1 MSDPYHWIHP
11 HLPWRCQPM
20 SHHTSNREVT
30 TSRIPL
36 QPISR
41 SESPRDGTLGITRH
55 WIQNDTNVGDKI
67 DQPNQLKLCQI
78 FKWCQ
83 TVEPFFVRKW
93 LKDSHSL
100 GWKASIYI
108 YTYIHVSA
116 TKTQQCWVTFNWMV
130 AGDDLT
136 RFHCWILSQ
145 WMNGSLVE
153 NGWCLLHPELTSFQW
168 GVFGVSSWHALPSTS
183 SATPPRQR
191 PQTSSTALCLACF
204 LVSLSICLKTSVS

>member
-55 WIQNDTNVGDKI
+55 WIQNDTNFGDKI
-67 DQPNQLKLCQI
+67 NQPNQLKLCQI

-83 TVEPFFVRKW
+83 TFQPFF
-93 LKDSHSL
+93 LSGND
-100 GWKASIYI
+100 WKILIHWDGKQVYI
-108 YTYIHVSA
+108 YVYINVFMFR
-116 TKTQQCWVTFNWMV
+116 QQKPSSVGWHSIEWWQVITWLAFIV
-130 AGDDLT
+130 
-136 RFHCWILSQ
+136 
-145 WMNGSLVE
+145 GSCHNE
-153 NGWCLLHPELTSFQW
+153 WTAPQFFNGWCLLHPELTSFQW

-183 SATPPRQR
+183 SATPPGTPPNQ
-191 PQTSSTALCLACF
+191 LNG
-204 LVSLSICLKTSVS
+204 